1 MDLELRRVPCS
12 REVMVMDVE
21 IRESDCFELNRSE
34 VAIKIIDGEAVA
46 IDVLTGK
53 YHGMAGTACGI
64 LSLIGLGV
72 SPGQI
77 ADAVEARYPDAR
89 GRIRG
94 DLLRFAAQLLE
105 QRIILRGEEPGPT
118 SVMDVTFDDATYT
131 TPELETY
138 DDMAELLALDPPMP
152 TVLDTPWNGEVWS
165 R

>member
-1 MDLELRRVPCS
+1 MNAV
-12 REVMVMDVE
+12 
-21 IRESDCFELNRSE
+21 IRESDHFELNRSE

-53 YHGMAGTACGI
+53 YHGMAGTACDI
-64 LSLIGLGV
+64 LSLIGLGL

-77 ADAVEARYPDAR
+77 ADAVEDRYPDAK

-94 DLLRFAAQLLE
+94 DVLRFAAQLLE
-105 QRIILRGEEPGPT
+105 QRIILRSDEPGTT
-118 SVMDVTFDDATYT
+118 SAMTATFDDATYT